1 MQFIEEDEEL
11 QNFENVQ
18 KLIEQVRSE
27 NEDYTLTLSD
37 HVKQILAFFRVTIVG
52 TQEKRQAK
60 RIRLLTH
67 FMRQFFKFIKMEKEW
82 ANDIKNNDMGISE
95 KKKYE
100 DSLKRKERDLL
111 NDVKL
116 MGEKGLEAL
125 HKRHQLKVLT
135 KLMDEEDE
143 LAEQEL
149 LEAKGEALRE
159 LLQDKGPNKRTLDFQ
174 KE

>member
-1 MQFIEEDEEL
+1 M
-11 QNFENVQ
+11 
-18 KLIEQVRSE
+18 
-27 NEDYTLTLSD
+27 
-37 HVKQILAFFRVTIVG
+37 
-52 TQEKRQAK
+52 
-60 RIRLLTH
+60 TH

-82 ANDIKNNDMGISE
+82 ANDIKNTDMGISE
-95 KKKYE
+95 KKVYE

-125 HKRHQLKVLT
+125 QKRHQLKVLT